1 MAILGVL
8 LACAILAVAIW
19 VWAEISQC
27 KRNIEWQERWS
38 RQGHRTLFDLVE
50 ASIGNP
56 IFEKRKLDVKPF
68 TGDLSDDMKSC
79 EEQISIIIDQF
90 QARHKSAR
98 PELSITHE
106 KIEISADRIFWISNV
121 KLSVSQSKPQ

>member
-1 MAILGVL
+1 MVIFGVL
-8 LACAILAVAIW
+8 LACAITSVAIW
-19 VWAEISQC
+19 AWVEISLC
-27 KRNIEWQERWS
+27 KRNIEWQGVNYWDTRRLIES
-38 RQGHRTLFDLVE
+38 LQP
-50 ASIGNP
+50 SP
-56 IFEKRKLDVKPF
+56 FEKRKMEVKEF